1 MKRLFLAAVL
11 VASSFC
17 GMARAETDVAE
28 LNRQSLIAVRS
39 GNLDKLRQLLE
50 QGASVNT
57 RNRFGDSLLMS
68 AIKAGST
75 DTVRY

>member
-1 MKRLFLAAVL
+1 
-11 VASSFC
+11 
-17 GMARAETDVAE
+17 MARAETDVAE